1 MLHIIT
7 TYADLDGP
15 RLMTV
20 DAESNRENTD
30 YFFPD
35 LVDKALAV
43 KRVEE
48 GFLTFLREEFFTW
61 PGPAYC
67 VLEEAGA
74 WVSALRLNEVQPGL
88 YYLEALE
95 TRPDRRRQGC
105 AARLL
110 REVVAHLKTKGPFR
124 LCDCV
129 DKRNEPSVRTH
140 LACGFH
146 IVSDAGH
153 DYLRNEDDP
162 GDFSFEYRYD
172 GEETI
177 RE

>member
-20 DAESNRENTD
+20 YAESNRENTD

-35 LVDKALAV
+35 LADKALAV

-61 PGPAYC
+61 PGPAYY
-67 VLEEAGA
+67 VLEEAGE
-74 WVSALRLNEVQPGL
+74 WVSALRLNEIEPGL

-95 TRPDRRRQGC
+95 TRPDSRGRGF
-105 AARLL
+105 ASRLL
-110 REVVAHLKTKGPFR
+110 TGVQESLKREGPFR

-129 DKRNEPSVRTH
+129 GRRNLSSRLCHER
-140 LACGFH
+140 CGFRA
-146 IVSDAGH
+146 VAEPGFDW
-153 DYLRNEDDP
+153 LRGEPDD
-162 GDFSFEYRYD
+162 GTVGMMYAYKM
-172 GEETI
+172 
-177 RE
+177 